1 MNNDIIQFLK
11 GRGSNWNDKRLKRH
25 LNGNLCW
32 HTVLNGNFDNLR
44 DNCVRTKARTKQ
56 KRFAKKVIN
65 GRLPYISSQSHHRP
79 VQRGCF
85 LNSSWNLMSTL
96 MAGMLKVNWDF
107 ERGITWCPPF
117 LLRPPS
123 LPRPLLPSGNPPF
136 TLMEQM
142 KVIEVP
148 LCRSQLWHKRNPHK
162 NCLHFEIHFRHLRW

>member
-1 MNNDIIQFLK
+1 MDDEQYNWVEEQIERFRMMKNSNNCKTTLTCIEWQLK
-11 GRGSNWNDKRLKRH
+11 RQLCGQEKDKTAKMEWNWPALYLLSKSASSRAKRLFSE
-25 LNGNLCW
+25 LIL
-32 HTVLNGNFDNLR
+32 
-44 DNCVRTKARTKQ
+44 
-56 KRFAKKVIN
+56 I
-65 GRLPYISSQSHHRP
+65 GR
-79 VQRGCF
+79 
-85 LNSSWNLMSTL
+85 
-96 MAGMLKVNWDF
+96 MLKVNWDF